1 MFFANWFRAE
11 RLRCRRRGWQCPDR
25 WRAAAS
31 YRGGL
36 RRAQLVEW
44 APDGATAGGEYVGV
58 DHRRFHA
65 GVTQEFLHGANIVAG
80 REQVGGKRMAQ
91 GMGGRPLADARA
103 LDRVAKCPRDRTF
116 MQVPADPLVSPRV
129 DALARIGCD
138 CVQWPTIKEARPPG
152 GWGGAIEGIGGL
164 GGQELASKSTRRR
177 AGVSGTQRKTGP
189 LGLRDRDCLL
199 KDGQRLQ

>member
-1 MFFANWFRAE
+1 M
-11 RLRCRRRGWQCPDR
+11 
-25 WRAAAS
+25 
-31 YRGGL
+31 
-36 RRAQLVEW
+36 
-44 APDGATAGGEYVGV
+44 GV

-138 CVQWPTIKEARPPG
+138 CVQWPTIKGARPPG

-164 GGQELASKSTRRR
+164 GGQELASKPTRRR
-177 AGVSGTQRKTGP
+177 AGVSGTQRKSGA
-189 LGLRDRDCLL
+189 LGMRDRDCLS
-199 KDGQRLQ
+199 KDGQRLLGAAGSGDLAKAGSFFSRRELAQDPGGLRPLVASDLGLR